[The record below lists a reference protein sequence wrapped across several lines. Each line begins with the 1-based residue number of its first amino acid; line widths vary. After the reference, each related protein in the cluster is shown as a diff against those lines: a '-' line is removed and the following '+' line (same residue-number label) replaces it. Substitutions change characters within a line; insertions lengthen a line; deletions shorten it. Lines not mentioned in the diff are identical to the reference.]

1 MEENNFILKNYHL
14 IYIIYYILNFLI
26 LLGLALFILF
36 LFYDPYLL
44 RGKTINNYSNDYCNN
59 ENNPHHDLL
68 CTNKYFN
75 YRKSKFI
82 WLTIDGTA
90 TDQLVEL
97 HNFEKYKIT
106 TSFLSMGKYNK
117 YTNMLYES
125 MMTGKYNKNLGG
137 SSIKY
142 DNFIKQVLQAEYKIS
157 YRGWTLPIPG
167 LIGDDL
173 NNQFYFKHIDN
184 GHEIQAFN
192 SFCNMTNLF
201 PFLNI
206 DIIDYQKTDPN
217 NKISRNLEQ
226 KIIDLINQV
235 KDDDYYLLK
244 NISKNLFFDE
254 LDKIFSEEK
263 KILLELNITECLIKN
278 FNWTEEENI
287 SVIFYSTEVDEFNH
301 FYGKNH
307 IYSLLQSYI
316 AEKMII
322 NLIKWIDNHRD
333 YALIINS
340 DHGGQHFYGEDT
352 LRNHGEDFVGNEGI
366 FYIYTYDFKI
376 NYEKLK
382 LSERYINIID
392 ESVLMSDILL
402 NVDIPLES
410 KGIPYQLINDEK
422 LAYSSLKRKEMQLI
436 NLIQNYDKNKK
447 NKEFQKILKELNE
460 SFDDIGEIK
469 SKYLNG
475 VNSNNDNLMK
485 ELHEVN
491 KNNLD
496 RIINQQNKINE
507 IIQKYQPDKNNIL
520 ITVIIYVVM
529 TLKTIFECY
538 YILELLINKF
548 LNNSFSL
555 PQKIILIFFIIFYL
569 FIFEFIFLFLSDS
582 SIKLQF
588 FVRLYI
594 FITCVILIILYYI
607 TSYQN
612 ISNIKLDKKIYY
624 YFILTFGYL
633 FFQLFFEYSYCYNTI
648 KAFFAR
654 YRNQLLLN
662 IFFLYPF
669 LIIFSLRELRKCNF
683 KNKNKLGEYVF
694 KYIIVINIIFIISI
708 FLEDVSYRTYYSQ
721 NKLNLISMYIA
732 FVLYVLYFFSCFVI
746 NVLDLINEKNEKIK
760 IQKQI
765 EINYDNNIK
774 NVPIKSYQN
783 EVLNISK
790 TYDYYNSNLIFLK
803 LCVIQ
808 GSFWLSD
815 ESEKIIIFISLV
827 FFELTEHMKHYLYLN
842 YLNGN
847 KNAKNKN
854 KNITCITVI
863 FYVIIQKITL
873 GMNQMLFLLVIH
885 SYDFNSSKQ
894 QKQKFIKIS
903 SLLSSIATF
912 IANYKFSFVVAVYF
926 IEKNILKKKKK
937 KNK

>member
-137 SSIKY
+137 STIKY

-184 GHEIQAFN
+184 GHEMQAFN
-192 SFCNMTNLF
+192 SFCNMTNFF

-352 LRNHGEDFVGNEGI
+352 LRNHGEDFAGNEGI

-392 ESVLMSDILL
+392 EM
-402 NVDIPLES
+402 
-410 KGIPYQLINDEK
+410 
-422 LAYSSLKRKEMQLI
+422 
-436 NLIQNYDKNKK
+436 
-447 NKEFQKILKELNE
+447 F
-460 SFDDIGEIK
+460 
-469 SKYLNG
+469 
-475 VNSNNDNLMK
+475 
-485 ELHEVN
+485 
-491 KNNLD
+491 
-496 RIINQQNKINE
+496 
-507 IIQKYQPDKNNIL
+507 
-520 ITVIIYVVM
+520 
-529 TLKTIFECY
+529 
-538 YILELLINKF
+538 
-548 LNNSFSL
+548 
-555 PQKIILIFFIIFYL
+555 
-569 FIFEFIFLFLSDS
+569 
-582 SIKLQF
+582 
-588 FVRLYI
+588 
-594 FITCVILIILYYI
+594 
-607 TSYQN
+607 
-612 ISNIKLDKKIYY
+612 
-624 YFILTFGYL
+624 
-633 FFQLFFEYSYCYNTI
+633 
-648 KAFFAR
+648 
-654 YRNQLLLN
+654 
-662 IFFLYPF
+662 
-669 LIIFSLRELRKCNF
+669 
-683 KNKNKLGEYVF
+683 
-694 KYIIVINIIFIISI
+694 
-708 FLEDVSYRTYYSQ
+708 
-721 NKLNLISMYIA
+721 
-732 FVLYVLYFFSCFVI
+732 
-746 NVLDLINEKNEKIK
+746 
-760 IQKQI
+760 
-765 EINYDNNIK
+765 
-774 NVPIKSYQN
+774 
-783 EVLNISK
+783 
-790 TYDYYNSNLIFLK
+790 
-803 LCVIQ
+803 
-808 GSFWLSD
+808 
-815 ESEKIIIFISLV
+815 
-827 FFELTEHMKHYLYLN
+827 
-842 YLNGN
+842 
-847 KNAKNKN
+847 
-854 KNITCITVI
+854 
-863 FYVIIQKITL
+863 
-873 GMNQMLFLLVIH
+873 
-885 SYDFNSSKQ
+885 
-894 QKQKFIKIS
+894 
-903 SLLSSIATF
+903 
-912 IANYKFSFVVAVYF
+912 
-926 IEKNILKKKKK
+926 
-937 KNK
+937 